1 MKIDPKVQLPSEISP
16 EAVKNSRKTNV
27 QQQTGTVVPTS
38 VPSAGQDTVSISSTH
53 SDLQTLKVQ
62 LDQIP
67 DIRTDRVNALRR
79 QVNDRQ
85 YTPSS
90 ANIAQAVV
98 NEQSI
103 LGSNSQS

>member
-16 EAVKNSRKTNV
+16 EAIKNTRKANV
-27 QQQTGTVVPTS
+27 QQQTGAVLPTAVPT
-38 VPSAGQDTVSISSTH
+38 AGQDTVSISSTH

-67 DIRTDRVNALRR
+67 DIRTDRVNALRQ
-79 QVNDRQ
+79 QVNNRQ
-85 YTPSS
+85 YAPSS
-90 ANIAQAVV
+90 ANIAQAVI

-103 LGSNSQS
+103 LGSNQS